1 MNKNESKKLRIRL
14 LKLFVSVFLSIIL
27 IVLDTRFSYLDN
39 FKKFTLTLLSP
50 IYIIV
55 DLPSQV
61 IGWVNDK
68 GADNDTLIGE
78 NDYLKGQLFELKARL
93 QIYNNLALENQKIS
107 KLLDSSYKIP
117 NHDVLLARVKSIS
130 QSRLSKKIVIDKGSN
145 NGVALSQLIIGSDG
159 TIGQV
164 TQVTPMFARVRL
176 LTDPTQFMPV
186 KNSRNG
192 IRGIT
197 KGIASDEEG
206 MKVEYVPLD
215 SDVKVGDLFLTSGI
229 GNSYPTG
236 YLVGRVT
243 SIDDSLDASFLSISL
258 QPAQN
263 MNKLE
268 MVLIVKGKND

>member
-1 MNKNESKKLRIRL
+1 MRL
-14 LKLFVSVFLSIIL
+14 LKLFVPIFLSIIL

-39 FKKFTLTLLSP
+39 VKKFTLTLLSP

-61 IGWVNDK
+61 IDWVNDK

-78 NDYLKGQLFELKARL
+78 NDYLKGQLLELKVRL
-93 QIYNNLALENQKIS
+93 QTFNNLALENQKIS
-107 KLLDSSYKIP
+107 KLLDSSYEIT
-117 NHDVLLARVKSIS
+117 NHDVLLARIKSIS

-145 NGVALSQLIIGSDG
+145 DEVVLSQLIIGSDG
-159 TIGQV
+159 TVGQV
-164 TQVTPMFARVRL
+164 TQVTPMFATVRL

-197 KGIASDEEG
+197 KGMASTEKG
-206 MKVEYVPLD
+206 MLVEYVPLD
-215 SDVKVGDLFLTSGI
+215 SDVKVGDLFVTSGI
-229 GNSYPTG
+229 GNSYPSG

-243 SIDDSLDASFLSISL
+243 SIDDSLDASFLSITL
-258 QPAQN
+258 EPTQN

-268 MVLIVKGKND
+268 MVLIIKGKND

>member
-1 MNKNESKKLRIRL
+1 
-14 LKLFVSVFLSIIL
+14 
-27 IVLDTRFSYLDN
+27 
-39 FKKFTLTLLSP
+39 
-50 IYIIV
+50 V

-61 IGWVNDK
+61 IDWVNDK
-68 GADNDTLIGE
+68 GADNEILIVE
-78 NDYLKGQLFELKARL
+78 NDYLEGQMLELKARL
-93 QIYNNLALENQKIS
+93 QTYNNLALENQKIS
-107 KLLDSSYKIP
+107 KLLDSSYEIP
-117 NHDVLLARVKSIS
+117 NHDVLLARIKSIS

-145 NGVALSQLIIGSDG
+145 DGVTLSQLIIGSDG
-159 TIGQV
+159 AVGQV
-164 TQVTPMFARVRL
+164 TQVTPMFASVRL

-197 KGIASDEEG
+197 KGMASTKKG
-206 MKVEYVPLD
+206 MIVEFIPLD

-229 GNSYPTG
+229 GNSYPSG

-243 SIDDSLDASFLSISL
+243 SINNSLDPSFLSISL

-268 MVLIVKGKND
+268 MILVVKGKND